1 MRRGVVVSGGRVMR
15 GGGRV
20 RRGCV
25 VGGALVARVGELDRA
40 WSIRGSC
47 TVLIVTAVVAIMV
60 LEVAG
65 GVVIVILM
73 VFDVD
78 LPIGRQVERSCDR
91 NKPWL

>member
-15 GGGRV
+15 DGGG
-20 RRGCV
+20 CV
-25 VGGALVARVGELDRA
+25 LGGALVARVGELDRA

-65 GVVIVILM
+65 GVVIVMLM
-73 VFDVD
+73 VFGVG
-78 LPIGRQVERSCDR
+78 LPIGRRVERSCD
-91 NKPWL
+91 